1 MIAGFQAFSDSNGNL
16 WIADGWVAQLR
27 SGVRLAVGSG
37 REFSPLLGAVRD
49 TFLAAA
55 ATTGSTL
62 VGGSGRGLVSSGV
75 TGSGSGP
82 ALPVGLWVPT
92 RPGVFVLGAFT
103 LTVSGSSSATITDAT
118 NTVANLTTGG
128 TAPVGSYAA
137 TSYGQS
143 TYHGGTAFSVAVVAE
158 EGAPG
163 RLPTYACSVSAGTAQ
178 TGIYTPSTTVAAASV
193 TDANWTVVV
202 NSDGSADLKHSG
214 TIMASRAT
222 GSSCESTGVYEA
234 NSAGMT
240 AYNSG
245 SPWRAFLQVIPAIV
259 RAGFAY
265 VTVTEIAGALTAV
278 AGPYF
283 ATDLP
288 ADDSTTI
295 HVPFAQS
302 DGLGGLVQL
311 HTGML
316 CWPGGN
322 ITTGMDSDALAYVSA
337 VAIAKS
343 SAVTTAQQA
352 AISAF
357 IVAEKAA
364 GRWSSHKRLWLP
376 IWNNAAAN
384 SIDIVTRATWTPHGT
399 IALGAGYV
407 TPDGTSGYVDLNC
420 SASGLGLSNSSAGIS
435 VLVYS
440 AASGSA
446 EQNWLG
452 TYDSSTQDI
461 RFYSGGSA
469 VVFECADWAGHFG
482 PLLTRSSQT
491 GVLTAMRYSGSHTIR
506 QRLSAGVTATGT
518 VSQAAAGTTPT
529 ANFFAMAYNQ
539 YGSPGGYC
547 GGSLGAF
554 GIHSGMSTSDTD
566 GFSANLKTMWE
577 ACSGLTLP

>member
-1 MIAGFQAFSDSNGNL
+1 
-16 WIADGWVAQLR
+16 
-27 SGVRLAVGSG
+27 
-37 REFSPLLGAVRD
+37 
-49 TFLAAA
+49 
-55 ATTGSTL
+55 
-62 VGGSGRGLVSSGV
+62 
-75 TGSGSGP
+75 
-82 ALPVGLWVPT
+82 
-92 RPGVFVLGAFT
+92 
-103 LTVSGSSSATITDAT
+103 
-118 NTVANLTTGG
+118 
-128 TAPVGSYAA
+128 
-137 TSYGQS
+137 
-143 TYHGGTAFSVAVVAE
+143 
-158 EGAPG
+158 
-163 RLPTYACSVSAGTAQ
+163 
-178 TGIYTPSTTVAAASV
+178 
-193 TDANWTVVV
+193 
-202 NSDGSADLKHSG
+202 
-214 TIMASRAT
+214 
-222 GSSCESTGVYEA
+222 
-234 NSAGMT
+234 
-240 AYNSG
+240 SG

-407 TPDGTSGYVDLNC
+407 TPDGTSGFVDLNC

-469 VVFECADWAGHFG
+469 VVLECADWAGHFG